1 MSRPTKAAK
10 LRRPVA
16 GSQIHMTCRVV
27 GADRPQAAA
36 PPVAGSCIF
45 DPSLLL
51 GDQAL
56 HELGPFFLVSLDT
69 LRQRQSTTRTSGLA
83 TDVAEN
89 SPGII
94 TITSLSSG

>member
-51 GDQAL
+51 GDHVL
-56 HELGPFFLVSLDT
+56 YELESFVVIGKQVLWGWLPSQDPKQVT
-69 LRQRQSTTRTSGLA
+69 
-83 TDVAEN
+83 V
-89 SPGII
+89 II
-94 TITSLSSG
+94 RP

>member
-51 GDQAL
+51 GNQAL
-56 HELGPFFLVSLDT
+56 HELGSFLLV
-69 LRQRQSTTRTSGLA
+69 GLEA
-83 TDVAEN
+83 LA
-89 SPGII
+89 
-94 TITSLSSG
+94 

>member
-56 HELGPFFLVSLDT
+56 HELGPFFLVGLNTFVKEHFAD
-69 LRQRQSTTRTSGLA
+69 LRQ
-83 TDVAEN
+83 
-89 SPGII
+89 SP
-94 TITSLSSG
+94 LLVVRYAL